1 MTANHY
7 DLIVAGLGAMG
18 SAALY
23 QASKRGVKALGI
35 DRYAPPHSLGS
46 SHGDTRITRQ
56 AIGEG
61 EMYMPFAR
69 RSNAI
74 WRELEAATG
83 QTLFYRSGGLIIG
96 GENAVPFHYQ
106 GNFVDESARIAEKFG
121 IDYEILEAPV
131 LRERFPLLQP
141 ADDDRAYYEPGS
153 GVLRPEGC
161 IQAQL
166 DLAREQGACIHTGE
180 KVTGYDIDADG
191 VMVTTET
198 ASYRADKLILS
209 TGAWI
214 ADFLPAEH
222 RGGIRV
228 NRQLIH
234 WFEAEDRQLFH
245 PDRFP
250 FVIWIGDTMDDFW
263 SVFPAPPLDKA
274 GMPGVKLVTE
284 QYHTSTN
291 PDEVSRV
298 VSPEETRDMYH
309 RLTRPRLKSLR
320 EKQLHAEVC
329 LYTLTT
335 DEHFVIDYHPA
346 SRRVVFASPCSG
358 HGFKHSAAVGETLAQ
373 LALDGGSAIDIS
385 AFNLERLGRPQ
396 TKQM

>member
-1 MTANHY
+1 MTQTHY

-35 DRYAPPHSLGS
+35 DRFHPPHNLGS
-46 SHGDTRITRQ
+46 SHGDTRITRE

-61 EMYMPFAR
+61 EMYMPLVK
-69 RSNAI
+69 RSNVI

-83 QTLFYRSGGLIIG
+83 QTLFHRSGGLIIG

-106 GNFVDESARIAEKFG
+106 SSFVDESARIAEKFG
-121 IDYEILEAPV
+121 IEYEILDASQ
-131 LRERFPLLQP
+131 LRERFPLLLP
-141 ADDDRAYYEPGS
+141 GEDDRAHYEPGS
-153 GVLRPEGC
+153 GVLRPENC

-166 DLAREQGACIHTGE
+166 DLAREQGARIHIGE
-180 KVTGYDIDADG
+180 KVTGYAIGSDG
-191 VMVTTET
+191 VTVTTEA
-198 ASYRADKLILS
+198 ASYRASKLILA

-214 ADFLPAEH
+214 ADFLPEQH

-284 QYHTSTN
+284 QYHTSTK

-298 VSPEETRDMYH
+298 VTPAEAADMYH
-309 RLTRPRLKSLR
+309 RLTRPRLKGLR
-320 EKQLHAEVC
+320 ENQLHAEVC

-346 SRRVVFASPCSG
+346 SRDVVFASPCSG
-358 HGFKHSAAVGETLAQ
+358 HGFKHSAAIGETLAQ
-373 LALDGGSAIDIS
+373 LALDGGSAIDVS
-385 AFNLERLGRPQ
+385 AFELARLARPQ
-396 TKQM
+396 TNSL